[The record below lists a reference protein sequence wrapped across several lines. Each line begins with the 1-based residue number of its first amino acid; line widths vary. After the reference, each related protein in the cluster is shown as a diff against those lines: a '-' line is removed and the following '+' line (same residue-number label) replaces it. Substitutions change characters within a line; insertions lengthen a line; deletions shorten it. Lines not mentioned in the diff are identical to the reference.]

1 MSKTN
6 YIDSINGRKLFA
18 ERTEYTKD
26 GVSVD
31 DTLNELNNNATP
43 LIPGSNANITVNG
56 NSIVIASTINEGP
69 SGPCGPQGNP
79 GVTGARGPCGPSG
92 NQGETGAQGNTGV
105 TGAQGPCGPS
115 GAKGPCG
122 PSGNQGANNP
132 GNQGPTGAK
141 GPCGPSGAKG
151 PCGPQGNTGVT
162 GAKGPCGPVGDRGP
176 CGPSGN
182 KGPCGPSGDSNSTG
196 GPQGQQGP
204 TGAKGPCGPSGY
216 QGTNNKGNQGV
227 TGAKG
232 PCGPV
237 GDKGKA
243 GMPGSFYIFNVQEL
257 PSTQGFTPTSEWTY
271 IKGDFNGVYGVF
283 NASFRAG
290 ASTAFYI
297 EVQMYDNTDSNF
309 NISQIVKCQNS
320 LNSEV
325 FFVIPNHTCGIRVRL
340 YSGTASTRV
349 YCTLIGSTFYST
361 NQ

>member
-6 YIDSINGRKLFA
+6 YIDSINGKKLFA
-18 ERTEYTKD
+18 ERAEYTKD
-26 GVSVD
+26 GQNIDESFASIR
-31 DTLNELNNNATP
+31 NNVVP
-43 LIPGSNANITVNG
+43 LIGSENVIIQNTASGCEISIT
-56 NSIVIASTINEGP
+56 
-69 SGPCGPQGNP
+69 GPCGPVGNK
-79 GVTGARGPCGPSG
+79 GPCGPSG
-92 NQGETGAQGNTGV
+92 NPGTV
-105 TGAQGPCGPS
+105 TGLQGPCGPS
-115 GAKGPCG
+115 GAQGPCG

-132 GNQGPTGAK
+132 GNQGVIGAK

-176 CGPSGN
+176 CGPIGN

-216 QGTNNKGNQGV
+216 QGTNNKGNTGV

-237 GDKGKA
+237 GDTGKA

-257 PSTQGFTPTSEWTY
+257 PSTQGFTPTSEWTN
-271 IKGDFNGVYGVF
+271 IKTNFNGVYGVF
-283 NASFRAG
+283 NASFYSS

-297 EVQMYDNTDSNF
+297 EVQLYDSTDSSF
-309 NISQIVKCQNS
+309 TISQIVKCQNS

-325 FFVIPNHTCGIRVRL
+325 FFVIPNHLCGIRAKL
-340 YSGTASTRV
+340 SSGTASSKV
-349 YCTLIGSTFYST
+349 YCTLIGSTFYS
-361 NQ
+361 N